1 MLASVPENFLSVL
14 QGPGH
19 FAIKLHASESFVF
32 VYGACLG
39 LLHLQI
45 TTKKGFSLHK
55 NMKYSFNLQ

>member
-19 FAIKLHASESFVF
+19 FAVKLHASESFVF
-32 VYGACLG
+32 VYGAYLG

-45 TTKKGFSLHK
+45 TTKKRVFIT
-55 NMKYSFNLQ
+55 